1 MLSRVFR
8 FERLKTTGA
17 AQPPELRRF
26 SFMVNATQENG
37 SWNGDAETIV
47 RLIQAGDP
55 RGEELLYAVFTRGLR
70 YLAIRKV
77 GYEQADECVHD
88 TFIALAKK
96 IREGALREP
105 AALLKYARTILER
118 MIVDI
123 HLERRKWRAD
133 IDFDHLALTRADN
146 SPTPDKAYE
155 TATRTEVMKRAL
167 QQLRPKEREILVR
180 FYLEEQDQEYIRTEM
195 KLTHTQY
202 RLLKSRSKSKLEQ
215 YTKAYMQD
223 VPNPTPTMQAPS
235 RDSKSMAASASA

>member
-1 MLSRVFR
+1 
-8 FERLKTTGA
+8 
-17 AQPPELRRF
+17 
-26 SFMVNATQENG
+26 MVNTIQENTG
-37 SWNGDAETIV
+37 WNGDAETIV

-88 TFIALAKK
+88 TFIALARK

-133 IDFDHLALTRADN
+133 IDFDHLALTRADD

-155 TATRTEVMKRAL
+155 KSTKTEVMKRAL

-180 FYLEEQDQEYIRTEM
+180 FYLEEQDQEHIRTEM

-215 YTKAYMQD
+215 Y
-223 VPNPTPTMQAPS
+223 
-235 RDSKSMAASASA
+235 ASALNGASAPKPPAMALPVYAG

>member
-1 MLSRVFR
+1 M
-8 FERLKTTGA
+8 TTT
-17 AQPPELRRF
+17 
-26 SFMVNATQENG
+26 TQENA
-37 SWNGDAETIV
+37 SWSADAETIV

-133 IDFDHLALTRADN
+133 VDFDYLALTRADDAP
-146 SPTPDKAYE
+146 SPEKAYE
-155 TATRTEVMKRAL
+155 SSTRTEIMKHAL

-180 FYLEEQDQEYIRTEM
+180 FYLEEQDQERIRREM

-215 YTKAYMQD
+215 YAISYLKN
-223 VPNPTPTMQAPS
+223 VPNPTPAMQQAP
-235 RDSKSMAASASA
+235 AFVH

>member
-1 MLSRVFR
+1 M
-8 FERLKTTGA
+8 TT
-17 AQPPELRRF
+17 PTTD
-26 SFMVNATQENG
+26 NA
-37 SWNGDAETIV
+37 SWSADAETIV

-55 RGEELLYAVFTRGLR
+55 RGEELLYSVFTRGLR

-133 IDFDHLALTRADN
+133 VDFDYLALTRADDAP
-146 SPTPDKAYE
+146 SPEKAYE
-155 TATRTEVMKRAL
+155 TSTRTEVMRRAL

-180 FYLEEQDQEYIRTEM
+180 FYLEEQDQERIRTEM

-202 RLLKSRSKSKLEQ
+202 RLLKSRSKSKLEE
-215 YTKAYMQD
+215 YTSAYLKN
-223 VPNPTPTMQAPS
+223 VPNPTPALQA
-235 RDSKSMAASASA
+235 AAFVS

>member
-1 MLSRVFR
+1 M
-8 FERLKTTGA
+8 TNT
-17 AQPPELRRF
+17 
-26 SFMVNATQENG
+26 TQENATW
-37 SWNGDAETIV
+37 SVDAETIV

-55 RGEELLYAVFTRGLR
+55 RGEEMLYSVFTRGLR

-96 IREGALREP
+96 IKEGALREP

-133 IDFDHLALTRADN
+133 VDFDYLALTRADDA
-146 SPTPDKAYE
+146 PTPDKAYE
-155 TATRTEVMKRAL
+155 SSTRTEVMKRAL
-167 QQLRPKEREILVR
+167 QQLRPREREILVR
-180 FYLEEQDQEYIRTEM
+180 FYLQEQDQETIRQEM

-215 YTKAYMQD
+215 FTSSYLKGNSAQPSAAAAY
-223 VPNPTPTMQAPS
+223 AG
-235 RDSKSMAASASA
+235 

>member
-1 MLSRVFR
+1 M
-8 FERLKTTGA
+8 TTTT
-17 AQPPELRRF
+17 QD
-26 SFMVNATQENG
+26 NA
-37 SWNGDAETIV
+37 SWSADAETIV

-55 RGEELLYAVFTRGLR
+55 RGEELLYSVFTRGLR

-123 HLERRKWRAD
+123 HLERRKWRAEV
-133 IDFDHLALTRADN
+133 DFDYLALTRADDAP
-146 SPTPDKAYE
+146 SPEKAYE
-155 TATRTEVMKRAL
+155 SSTRTELMKRAL

-180 FYLEEQDQEYIRTEM
+180 FYLEEQDQEKIRREM

-215 YTKAYMQD
+215 FTSSFLKN
-223 VPNPTPTMQAPS
+223 VPNPTPSMQQAP
-235 RDSKSMAASASA
+235 AFVN

>member
-1 MLSRVFR
+1 MTNSI
-8 FERLKTTGA
+8 
-17 AQPPELRRF
+17 
-26 SFMVNATQENG
+26 QENAN
-37 SWNGDAETIV
+37 WTADAETIV

-133 IDFDHLALTRADN
+133 VDFDYLALTHADTA
-146 SPTPDKAYE
+146 PTPEKAYE
-155 TATRTEVMKRAL
+155 STTRTEVMKRAL
-167 QQLRPKEREILVR
+167 EQLRPKEREILVR
-180 FYLEEQDQEYIRTEM
+180 FYLEEQDQDRIRREM

-215 YTKAYMQD
+215 YTSAYLQSA
-223 VPNPTPTMQAPS
+223 PNQNP
-235 RDSKSMAASASA
+235 AASAPAFVN

>member
-1 MLSRVFR
+1 M
-8 FERLKTTGA
+8 TTT
-17 AQPPELRRF
+17 
-26 SFMVNATQENG
+26 TQENA
-37 SWNGDAETIV
+37 SWSADAETIV

-55 RGEELLYAVFTRGLR
+55 RGEEMLYAVFTRGLR

-123 HLERRKWRAD
+123 HLERRKWRAEV
-133 IDFDHLALTRADN
+133 DFDYLALTRADEAP
-146 SPTPDKAYE
+146 SPEKAYE
-155 TATRTEVMKRAL
+155 FSTRTEVMKRAL

-180 FYLEEQDQEYIRTEM
+180 FYLEEQDQERIRREM

-215 YTKAYMQD
+215 FTSSYLKN
-223 VPNPTPTMQAPS
+223 VPNPTAAMQQAAP
-235 RDSKSMAASASA
+235 AFVN

>member
-1 MLSRVFR
+1 
-8 FERLKTTGA
+8 
-17 AQPPELRRF
+17 
-26 SFMVNATQENG
+26 MVNSTQETANW
-37 SWNGDAETIV
+37 SADAETIV
-47 RLIQAGDP
+47 KLIQANDP

-133 IDFDHLALTRADN
+133 VDFDYLALTRADDA
-146 SPTPDKAYE
+146 PTPEKAYE
-155 TATRTEVMKRAL
+155 TTTKTEVMKRAL

-180 FYLEEQDQEYIRTEM
+180 FYLEEQDQEKIRREM
-195 KLTHTQY
+195 NLTHTQY

-215 YTKAYMQD
+215 FTATYLKN
-223 VPNPTPTMQAPS
+223 VPNPPGGVQAAFVS
-235 RDSKSMAASASA
+235 

>member
-1 MLSRVFR
+1 V
-8 FERLKTTGA
+8 TTTA
-17 AQPPELRRF
+17 TE
-26 SFMVNATQENG
+26 NAN
-37 SWNGDAETIV
+37 WPANAETIV
-47 RLIQAGDP
+47 QLIQAGDP

-96 IREGALREP
+96 IRDGALREP
-105 AALLKYARTILER
+105 AALLRYARTILER

-133 IDFDHLALTRADN
+133 VDFDHLALTRADS

-155 TATRTEVMKRAL
+155 KTTKTEVMKRAL

-180 FYLEEQDQEYIRTEM
+180 FYLEEQDQERICTEM

-202 RLLKSRSKSKLEQ
+202 RLLKSRSKTKLEQ
-215 YTKAYMQD
+215 YTASLLKS
-223 VPNPTPTMQAPS
+223 APAP
-235 RDSKSMAASASA
+235 KASAVLPPVYAS

>member
-1 MLSRVFR
+1 M
-8 FERLKTTGA
+8 TT
-17 AQPPELRRF
+17 
-26 SFMVNATQENG
+26 NAVQQNQ
-37 SWNGDAETIV
+37 SWTSDAETIV

-55 RGEELLYAVFTRGLR
+55 RGEEMLYAAFTRGLR

-133 IDFDHLALTRADN
+133 VDFDYLALTHADQA
-146 SPTPDKAYE
+146 PTPDKAYE
-155 TATRTEVMKRAL
+155 TSTRSDVMKRAL

-180 FYLEEQDQEYIRTEM
+180 FYIQEEDQEKIRREM
-195 KLTHTQY
+195 NLTHTQY

-215 YTKAYMQD
+215 FTASYLKKPAAQ
-223 VPNPTPTMQAPS
+223 QPS
-235 RDSKSMAASASA
+235 TASVARAACV

>member
-1 MLSRVFR
+1 M
-8 FERLKTTGA
+8 TTTT
-17 AQPPELRRF
+17 QD
-26 SFMVNATQENG
+26 NA
-37 SWNGDAETIV
+37 SWSADAETIV

-55 RGEELLYAVFTRGLR
+55 RGEELLYSVFTRGLR

-96 IREGALREP
+96 IRDGALREP

-123 HLERRKWRAD
+123 HLERRKWRAEV
-133 IDFDHLALTRADN
+133 DFDYLALTRADDAP
-146 SPTPDKAYE
+146 SPEKAYE
-155 TATRTEVMKRAL
+155 SSTRTELMKRAL

-180 FYLEEQDQEYIRTEM
+180 FYLEEQDQEKIRREM
-195 KLTHTQY
+195 NLTHTQY

-215 YTKAYMQD
+215 FTSSFLKN
-223 VPNPTPTMQAPS
+223 VPNPTPARQQAP
-235 RDSKSMAASASA
+235 AFVN

>member
-1 MLSRVFR
+1 M
-8 FERLKTTGA
+8 TTT
-17 AQPPELRRF
+17 
-26 SFMVNATQENG
+26 TQENA
-37 SWNGDAETIV
+37 SWSADAETIV

-133 IDFDHLALTRADN
+133 VDFDYLALTRADDAP
-146 SPTPDKAYE
+146 SPEKAYE
-155 TATRTEVMKRAL
+155 SSTRTEIMKHAL

-180 FYLEEQDQEYIRTEM
+180 FYLEEQDQERIRREM
-195 KLTHTQY
+195 KLSHTQY

-215 YTKAYMQD
+215 YAISYLKN
-223 VPNPTPTMQAPS
+223 VPNPTPAMQQAP
-235 RDSKSMAASASA
+235 AFVH

>member
-1 MLSRVFR
+1 M
-8 FERLKTTGA
+8 TT
-17 AQPPELRRF
+17 
-26 SFMVNATQENG
+26 NAVQQNQ
-37 SWNGDAETIV
+37 SWTSDAETIV

-55 RGEELLYAVFTRGLR
+55 RGEEMLYAAFTRGLR

-133 IDFDHLALTRADN
+133 VDFDYLALTHADQA
-146 SPTPDKAYE
+146 PTPDKAYE
-155 TATRTEVMKRAL
+155 SSTRADVMKRAL

-180 FYLEEQDQEYIRTEM
+180 FYIQEEDQEKIRREM
-195 KLTHTQY
+195 NLTHTQY

-215 YTKAYMQD
+215 YTASYLKK
-223 VPNPTPTMQAPS
+223 P
-235 RDSKSMAASASA
+235 AAQQPSASGPTATVARAACV